1 MFFSVI
7 TKNLNWETLTKN
19 LVIFQRWDG
28 LRLNIFNIMG
38 VHWKNQLLGG
48 GGGRGQFSDLRG
60 GLTKG
65 VGNFQGGLIIQCTLW
80 RQHIPNMII
89 M

>member
-48 GGGRGQFSDLRG
+48 GLGQLSDLRG
-60 GLTKG
+60 GLAKG
-65 VGNFQGGLIIQCTLW
+65 VGNFQGGLILQCTLW